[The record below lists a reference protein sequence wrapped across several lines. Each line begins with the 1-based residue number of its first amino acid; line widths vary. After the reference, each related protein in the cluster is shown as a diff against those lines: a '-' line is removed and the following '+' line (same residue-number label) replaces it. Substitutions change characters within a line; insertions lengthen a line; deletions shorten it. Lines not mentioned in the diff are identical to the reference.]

1 MNYTE
6 SSGNFKRFPIKAFL
20 LKISTRGDHNLPG
33 RKILLLAAAFTLG
46 ANGLAADDLDQRI
59 ALARSAA
66 PPSVSANA
74 AIVVD
79 GKVVVQGSNG
89 WTCMPNTMP
98 GDNAPMCNDAM

>member
-1 MNYTE
+1 M
-6 SSGNFKRFPIKAFL
+6 K
-20 LKISTRGDHNLPG
+20 LPG